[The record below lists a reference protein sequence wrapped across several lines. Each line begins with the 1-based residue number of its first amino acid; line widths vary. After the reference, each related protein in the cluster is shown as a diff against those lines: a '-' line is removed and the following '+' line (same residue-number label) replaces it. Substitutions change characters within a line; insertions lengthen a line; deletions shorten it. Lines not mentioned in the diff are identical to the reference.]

1 MRHTAMSADQ
11 RLSLLRDALGMLD
24 PRRHPG
30 VRAETA
36 AMLCETL
43 LAEAARRR
51 DRRLVAEAATVAA
64 RAVTTGPL
72 PACTRDTLVMLLGDA
87 VTTLAEGGDGRPP
100 RPGQRRPTMEAA
112 P

>member
-1 MRHTAMSADQ
+1 MPAEQ
-11 RLSLLRDALGMLD
+11 RLHLLRDSLAMLD

-64 RAVTTGPL
+64 RTVTSGPL
-72 PACTRDTLVMLLGDA
+72 PGCTRATLVMLLGEA
-87 VTTLAEGGDGRPP
+87 VNTLAAEGDARPA
-100 RPGQRRPTMEAA
+100 RRRPTAGAA